1 MELTGETWD
10 SVLGTN
16 DVNKAVKNLET
27 LIHRHMDKCMP
38 FRTVRISSR
47 DPAWVTPFLKPLMRS
62 KSRIGQNRGD
72 RLQEINR
79 RISEVISEN
88 RRNLLQ
94 APVGARE
101 WWKHV
106 HSLSQRRCSSAKVT
120 LDMQSLAELNDYF
133 AELCW
138 DSAYKQPTPTQVESG
153 VQVPEISERQIW
165 NCLQHPKKTA
175 TGPDLIPFWVWRDY
189 AEIFT
194 PLICKIWNLSLR
206 FSTWPSSW
214 ERAVIARAFEKS
226 VHNIHARDTVEQN
239 LSST

>member
-1 MELTGETWD
+1 
-10 SVLGTN
+10 
-16 DVNKAVKNLET
+16 
-27 LIHRHMDKCMP
+27 MP
-38 FRTVRISSR
+38 FRTVCISSR
-47 DPAWVTPFLKPLMRS
+47 DPAWVTPLLKSLRRS

-72 RLQEINR
+72 RLREINR

-106 HSLSQRRCSSAKVT
+106 DSLSQRRCSSATVT

-138 DSAYKQPTPTQVESG
+138 DSTYKQPTPAQVESG
-153 VQVPEISERQIW
+153 VQVPEISERQVWI
-165 NCLQHPKKTA
+165 CLQHLKKTA
-175 TGPDLIPFWVWRDY
+175 TGPALLPFWVWRDH
-189 AEIFT
+189 AESFT
-194 PLICKIWNLSLR
+194 PLICKILNLSQR

-214 ERAVIARAFEKS
+214 KRADV
-226 VHNIHARDTVEQN
+226 TPP
-239 LSST
+239 LG

>member
-1 MELTGETWD
+1 
-10 SVLGTN
+10 
-16 DVNKAVKNLET
+16 
-27 LIHRHMDKCMP
+27 MD
-38 FRTVRISSR
+38 
-47 DPAWVTPFLKPLMRS
+47 
-62 KSRIGQNRGD
+62 
-72 RLQEINR
+72 
-79 RISEVISEN
+79 
-88 RRNLLQ
+88 
-94 APVGARE
+94 
-101 WWKHV
+101 
-106 HSLSQRRCSSAKVT
+106 SLSQRRCSSAKVT

-138 DSAYKQPTPTQVESG
+138 DSAYKQPTPAQVESG
-153 VQVPEISERQIW
+153 VQVPEISERQKW

-206 FSTWPSSW
+206 FSNWPSSW